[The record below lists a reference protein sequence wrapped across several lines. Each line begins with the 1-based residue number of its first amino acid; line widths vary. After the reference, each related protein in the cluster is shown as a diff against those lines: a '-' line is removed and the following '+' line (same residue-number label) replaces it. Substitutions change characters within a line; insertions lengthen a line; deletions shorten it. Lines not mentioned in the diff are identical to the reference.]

1 MARPDKLADYLL
13 ELLAPLGPVAAR
25 RMFGGAGL
33 FHGGTMF
40 GLLARDEVFF
50 KVGDANRADYEAAGE
65 APFSY
70 GTKHGEHVLTSYWRC
85 PPELLDDPDELR
97 DWARKAVAVALASAK
112 AKPKRP
118 RKPRP

>member
-1 MARPDKLADYLL
+1 
-13 ELLAPLGPVAAR
+13 
-25 RMFGGAGL
+25 MFGGVGL

-50 KVGDANRADYEAAGE
+50 KVGDANRAEYEATGE

-70 GTKHGEHVLTSYWRC
+70 DTKHGAHTITSYWRC
-85 PPELLDDPDELR
+85 PPELLDDADELR
-97 DWARKAVAVALASAK
+97 NWARKAVAVALAAAK
-112 AKPKRP
+112 AKPKRS